1 MDWMKNKVI
10 IVTGG
15 ASGIGKAIVKESL
28 TKGAI
33 VVIADLNEDKGNA
46 VVKNFS
52 KEFTEIHFVKTD
64 VTDVTSIENL
74 VDKAKSLGP
83 IHYLVNSAGVQTY
96 GTVVSTSQKTWD
108 FTMDVNLKSIYTLSK
123 YVIPEMK
130 KNPSNSGA
138 IVNISSVQGIRSQK
152 NVAAYAT
159 SKAAVIALTRTMGL
173 DYASERIQVNCICPG
188 SIDTPMLRFGAEA
201 YGDPDEVI
209 KEWGENHPIGRI
221 GKPSEIAKVAMFL
234 LSPDASFI
242 VGQAII
248 ADGGLGSEIL

>member
-83 IHYLVNSAGVQTY
+83 IHYL
-96 GTVVSTSQKTWD
+96 
-108 FTMDVNLKSIYTLSK
+108 LIL
-123 YVIPEMK
+123 
-130 KNPSNSGA
+130 
-138 IVNISSVQGIRSQK
+138 
-152 NVAAYAT
+152 
-159 SKAAVIALTRTMGL
+159 
-173 DYASERIQVNCICPG
+173 QVFK
-188 SIDTPMLRFGAEA
+188 PMVL
-201 YGDPDEVI
+201 
-209 KEWGENHPIGRI
+209 
-221 GKPSEIAKVAMFL
+221 
-234 LSPDASFI
+234 
-242 VGQAII
+242 
-248 ADGGLGSEIL
+248 

>member
-1 MDWMKNKVI
+1 
-10 IVTGG
+10 
-15 ASGIGKAIVKESL
+15 
-28 TKGAI
+28 
-33 VVIADLNEDKGNA
+33 
-46 VVKNFS
+46 
-52 KEFTEIHFVKTD
+52 
-64 VTDVTSIENL
+64 
-74 VDKAKSLGP
+74 
-83 IHYLVNSAGVQTY
+83 
-96 GTVVSTSQKTWD
+96 
-108 FTMDVNLKSIYTLSK
+108 
-123 YVIPEMK
+123 
-130 KNPSNSGA
+130 
-138 IVNISSVQGIRSQK
+138 
-152 NVAAYAT
+152 
-159 SKAAVIALTRTMGL
+159 MGL